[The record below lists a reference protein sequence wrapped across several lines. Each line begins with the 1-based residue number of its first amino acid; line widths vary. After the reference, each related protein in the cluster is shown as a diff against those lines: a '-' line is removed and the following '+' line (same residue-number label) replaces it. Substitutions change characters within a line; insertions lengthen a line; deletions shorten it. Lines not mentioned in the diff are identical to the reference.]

1 MPSMLFSSNSNNQ
14 LIKGLIESYFCNQN
28 RSGFTFSLCLV
39 KLVPNTET
47 ETFPVNKC
55 SLSDLNSNIS
65 LHLYM
70 WRWGI
75 SSRKKV
81 ECFVV
86 TSVKISPLSRFQT
99 PYHHLETQI
108 SLYHHHNP
116 VDAGPWNISSWGSTQ
131 GSHHNCLIQFYTQSP
146 CTSLQVTWV
155 LPSSLSVDYP
165 LQVVGLF
172 VLVVLDASEA
182 FCWMLK

>member
-1 MPSMLFSSNSNNQ
+1 MQFECLKFQPKPT
-14 LIKGLIESYFCNQN
+14 LIY
-28 RSGFTFSLCLV
+28 V
-39 KLVPNTET
+39 A
-47 ETFPVNKC
+47 
-55 SLSDLNSNIS
+55 
-65 LHLYM
+65 M
-70 WRWGI
+70 
-75 SSRKKV
+75 RKKV
-81 ECFVV
+81 QCFVV

-155 LPSSLSVDYP
+155 LPSSLS
-165 LQVVGLF
+165 LF
-172 VLVVLDASEA
+172 YKLSGYLCLL
-182 FCWMLK
+182 CWMLQRLFVGCWSRPAQKVIKTSWGWGSVTWSDGHHRHM

>member
-1 MPSMLFSSNSNNQ
+1 MLFSSNSNNQ

-81 ECFVV
+81 ECFVI

-108 SLYHHHNP
+108 SLYHHHKTSFYFLF
-116 VDAGPWNISSWGSTQ
+116 IESWQ
-131 GSHHNCLIQFYTQSP
+131 E
-146 CTSLQVTWV
+146 SLVYVTFHLETWS
-155 LPSSLSVDYP
+155 PSS
-165 LQVVGLF
+165 
-172 VLVVLDASEA
+172 
-182 FCWMLK
+182 